1 MRAVALACAAV
12 IVAVSTAMATPG
24 EDLAQA
30 RKAFREGQFNIA
42 LEKYNALLYPDL
54 RLAGTED
61 LVEAYINLGVCRLE
75 TGDDE
80 GAKREFGRAL
90 ELDPTKQLDTLV
102 ITNKKA
108 IELYDDTKADIR
120 TRKERESAKQREA
133 LEKERLRKLR
143 ASLIGYRDNPYFLNF
158 APFGVGHLWYGKT
171 FKGIAL
177 GTAQLATLSTSLGIW
192 FTLVAKYGI
201 RSDKV
206 PLDDAQRVLTMQR
219 IEVGAG
225 VAFIGFYIWSV
236 IDMHRHYEPQT
247 RTKIDESLL
256 PPELREIEKKPA
268 AKPKQTSLLE
278 RMFVAPILTPDG
290 AGIGLGWEMK

>member
-1 MRAVALACAAV
+1 MRAVVLACAALV
-12 IVAVSTAMATPG
+12 LAASTAMATPS

-30 RKAFREGQFNIA
+30 RKAFREGQFQAA
-42 LEKYNALLYPDL
+42 LEKYNALVRPEIK
-54 RLAGTED
+54 LASTDEI
-61 LVEAYINLGVCRLE
+61 VETYINLGVCRVE

-80 GAKREFGRAL
+80 GAKREFAQAL

-133 LEKERLRKLR
+133 AERERLRKLR
-143 ASLIGYRDNPYFLNF
+143 ESLIGYRDNPYFLNF
-158 APFGVGHLWYGKT
+158 APFGIGQIWYGRT
-171 FKGIAL
+171 WRGIAF
-177 GTAQLATLSTSLGIW
+177 GTAQVATAATSFGIW
-192 FTLVAKYGI
+192 YSLVNKYGI
-201 RSDKV
+201 RSNNV
-206 PLDDAQRVLTMQR
+206 PFDDAQRVLTMQR

-225 VAFIGFYIWSV
+225 LAFFGFYIWSI
-236 IDMHRHYEPQT
+236 IDMHRHYKPQT

-256 PPELREIEKKPA
+256 PPELRETEKKPA
-268 AKPKQTSLLE
+268 AKPSQTSLLE
-278 RMFVAPILTPDG
+278 RMFVAPMLTPDG

>member
-1 MRAVALACAAV
+1 MRAVVLAFAALV
-12 IVAVSTAMATPG
+12 VAVSTAMATPS

-30 RKAFREGQFNIA
+30 RKAFREGQFNVA

-90 ELDPTKQLDTLV
+90 ELDPNKQLDTLV

-120 TRKERESAKQREA
+120 TRKDRESAKQREA
-133 LEKERLRKLR
+133 AEKERLRKLR
-143 ASLIGYRDNPYFLNF
+143 ESLIGYRDNPYFLNF
-158 APFGVGHLWYGKT
+158 APFGIGQIWYGHT
-171 FKGIAL
+171 WKGIAF
-177 GTAQLATLSTSLGIW
+177 GAAQVATAATSFGLWYSL
-192 FTLVAKYGI
+192 VNKYGI
-201 RSDKV
+201 RSDHV
-206 PLDDAQRVLTMQR
+206 PFDDARRVLLMQR

-225 VAFIGFYIWSV
+225 LAFFGFYLWS
-236 IDMHRHYEPQT
+236 IYDMHRHYKPQT

-268 AKPKQTSLLE
+268 AKPSQTSLLE
-278 RMFVAPILTPDG
+278 RMFVAPMLTPDG

>member
-1 MRAVALACAAV
+1 MRAVVLACAALV
-12 IVAVSTAMATPG
+12 VAASTATATPS

-30 RKAFREGQFNIA
+30 RKAFREGQFQAA
-42 LEKYNALLYPDL
+42 LEKYNALVRPEIK
-54 RLAGTED
+54 LASTD
-61 LVEAYINLGVCRLE
+61 DIVETYINLGVCRVE

-80 GAKREFGRAL
+80 GAKREFAQAL
-90 ELDPTKQLDTLV
+90 ELDPNKQLDTLV

-133 LEKERLRKLR
+133 AEKERLRKLR

-158 APFGVGHLWYGKT
+158 APFGIGHFWYGKT
-171 FKGIAL
+171 WKGLAF
-177 GTAQLATLSTSLGIW
+177 GTAQLATAATSFGIW
-192 FTLVAKYGI
+192 YSLVNRYGI

-206 PLDDAQRVLTMQR
+206 PFDDAQRVLTMQR
-219 IEVGAG
+219 IEVGVG
-225 VAFIGFYIWSV
+225 LAFYGFYIWSV
-236 IDMHRHYEPQT
+236 IDMHRHYKPQT

-256 PPELREIEKKPA
+256 PPELRELDKKPA

-278 RMFVAPILTPDG
+278 RMFVAPMLTPDG

>member
-1 MRAVALACAAV
+1 MRAVVLACAA
-12 IVAVSTAMATPG
+12 ILVAVSMAMATPG

-30 RKAFREGQFNIA
+30 RKAFREGQFSIA

-90 ELDPTKQLDTLV
+90 ELDPNKQLDTLV

-120 TRKERESAKQREA
+120 TRKERESSKQREA
-133 LEKERLRKLR
+133 AEKERLRKLR
-143 ASLIGYRDNPYFLNF
+143 ASLIGFRANPYFLNF
-158 APFGVGHLWYGKT
+158 APFGIGHFWYGKT
-171 FKGIAL
+171 WKGVAF
-177 GTAQLATLSTSLGIW
+177 GAAQLATAATSFGIW
-192 FTLVAKYGI
+192 YSLVNKYGI

-206 PLDDAQRVLTMQR
+206 PFDDARRVLTMQR

-225 VAFIGFYIWSV
+225 LAFFGFYIWSV
-236 IDMHRHYEPQT
+236 IDMHRHYKPQT

-256 PPELREIEKKPA
+256 PPELQELDKKPA
-268 AKPKQTSLLE
+268 AKQKQSSLLD
-278 RMFVAPILTPDG
+278 RMFVAPMLTPDG